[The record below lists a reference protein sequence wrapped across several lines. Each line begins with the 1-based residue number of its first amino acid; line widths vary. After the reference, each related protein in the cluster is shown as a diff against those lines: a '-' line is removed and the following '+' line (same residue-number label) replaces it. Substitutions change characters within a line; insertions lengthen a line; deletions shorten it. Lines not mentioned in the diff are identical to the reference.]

1 MVSYPRQLP
10 RTSKSFINP
19 GEKRGL
25 TSPGCNLLSLRA
37 ARAQNKLM
45 FKSRGR
51 NSISVR
57 RNFVAARA
65 VMLFALLSATAFAP
79 RAFAQTQTP
88 IRYDRHESE
97 RSDKL
102 TGGRVE
108 RAEFAAGEPDIRLT
122 LNVPSFR
129 LTLWQNDREVKSYFV
144 GVGMKDY
151 PIYIGDREATEV
163 IWNPVW
169 IVPSSDWTRGRKG
182 VKPGQVVKP
191 TDPNNPLGKLKIPLG
206 DGYLIHQAASTT
218 DLGGLVSHGC
228 VRMLRADLYDLAE
241 KIVAARSAPV
251 SRKQIQAAKLNK
263 KTLVA
268 TLDEPLPVDINY
280 DTLVVEGGALHIYP
294 DVYER
299 RQNTPERLRAEL
311 QSSGID
317 VSQLDE
323 ETMKEMLAKVT
334 RRTRFVVEA
343 ASIEEG
349 RALEDGRLLP
359 LIGNPAKKP
368 TPATRKRTVK
378 KKA

>member
-1 MVSYPRQLP
+1 
-10 RTSKSFINP
+10 
-19 GEKRGL
+19 
-25 TSPGCNLLSLRA
+25 
-37 ARAQNKLM
+37 M
-45 FKSRGR
+45 FKSRGSNLIPVCR
-51 NSISVR
+51 NS
-57 RNFVAARA
+57 VAARA
-65 VMLFALLSATAFAP
+65 ATLFAVLFAAAAP
-79 RAFAQTQTP
+79 PPSSAQTQTP
-88 IRYDRHESE
+88 VRYERHESE
-97 RSDKL
+97 RSDRL

-108 RAEFAAGEPDIRLT
+108 RAEFAAGDPDIRLT

-151 PIYIGDREATEV
+151 PIYIGEREATEV
-163 IWNPVW
+163 IWNPSW

-206 DGYLIHQAASTT
+206 DGYLIHQAAATT

-251 SRKQIQAAKLNK
+251 SRKQIEAAKRTK

-268 TLDEPLPVDINY
+268 RLDDPVPVDINY

-311 QSSGID
+311 QASGID
-317 VSQLDE
+317 TSRLDE
-323 ETMKEMLAKVT
+323 AAMKEMLAKVT

-349 RALEDGRLLP
+349 RALEDGRVLP
-359 LIGNPAKKP
+359 LIGSPARKAP
-368 TPATRKRTVK
+368 PATRKRTVK